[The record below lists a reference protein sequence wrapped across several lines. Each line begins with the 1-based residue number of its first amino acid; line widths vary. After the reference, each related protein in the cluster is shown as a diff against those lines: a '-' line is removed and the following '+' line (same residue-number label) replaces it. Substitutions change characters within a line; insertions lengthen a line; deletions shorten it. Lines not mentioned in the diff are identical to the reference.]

1 VARPQPT
8 VVRADG
14 YSATDARPLAAP
26 VVLGRYRLRRR
37 LGAGAIGTV
46 WLAHDERLARAVAV
60 KEVPLGGHPGEG
72 REALAAARLNH
83 PAIVMLY
90 EAGADAERAYLVSEL
105 VRGETL
111 GELIARG
118 ALSDRDIL
126 RIGAVLCDALDHA
139 HAHGVVHRD
148 VKPSNVMVPEEPERG
163 AGVAKLT
170 DFGVAH
176 VAGGEMLTRTGD
188 VVGTLA
194 YMAPEQADGER
205 VGPAADLYA
214 LALVL
219 YEALTGTNP
228 VRAAGAAATARRLGS
243 PIPPLLRRRRDL
255 PSRLGEALDLAL
267 RARAEERGTVA
278 ELRETLADCLR
289 EVSDEGGTIA
299 APPLEALRG
308 RRLRAPGA
316 RVAAGLGA
324 GVLVAAALATL
335 VGRPPLAPAA
345 GGLIAAVLVALL
357 PRAGW
362 LAAAVALTGWVASTP
377 GRAGVAVLIAL
388 ALVAPPLLLRRSGPA
403 WSAPA
408 LAPALGLVFLAGA
421 FPALVGQAGSLWRR
435 AALGALGLWW
445 LCLAEAGSGRVL
457 LFGRP
462 PGLAPPAAVGAS
474 VARVGHAV
482 ALLGSSGVLIAA
494 ALWALAAAVL
504 PFLVRGRHLAS
515 DLVLGALWAAGLA
528 AGLEALAR
536 ALPGS
541 AAAPAPRGALAG
553 AAVAAVLAVALAR
566 LRPPRLYPS
575 TGVRSMG
582 RRLTHVP

>member
-1 VARPQPT
+1 VARSQPT
-8 VVRADG
+8 AVRATG
-14 YSATDARPLAAP
+14 YAATDAPALAAP

-37 LGAGAIGTV
+37 LGAGAFGTV
-46 WLAHDERLARAVAV
+46 WLAHDERLSRAVAV
-60 KEVPLGGHPGEG
+60 KEIPLGGHRGEE

-105 VRGETL
+105 VHGETL
-111 GELIARG
+111 AELIARG
-118 ALSDRDIL
+118 ALSDRDVL
-126 RIGAVLCDALDHA
+126 RIGVVLCDALDHA

-194 YMAPEQADGER
+194 YMAPEQAEGER

-219 YEALTGTNP
+219 YEALTGANP

-243 PIPPLLRRRRDL
+243 PIPPLRRRRRDL
-255 PSRLGEALDLAL
+255 PVALGEALDFAL
-267 RARAEERGTVA
+267 RARPEERGAVA
-278 ELRETLADCLR
+278 ELREALAESLPD
-289 EVSDEGGTIA
+289 VSDEGGTIA
-299 APPLEALRG
+299 TPALAGVPAGRLRG
-308 RRLRAPGA
+308 PGP

-324 GVLVAAALATL
+324 GVLVVAALSIHP
-335 VGRPPLAPAA
+335 GPPLLAPAV
-345 GGLIAAVLVALL
+345 GGVAVAALVAVL

-362 LAAAVALTGWVASTP
+362 LAVAAALTAWVAARP
-377 GRAGVAVLIAL
+377 GAAGVAVLLAL
-388 ALVAPPLLLRRSGPA
+388 ALAAPPLLLRRSGRA
-403 WSAPA
+403 WTAPA
-408 LAPALGLVFLAGA
+408 LAPALGLVLLAGA
-421 FPALVGQAGSLWRR
+421 FPALAGQAGSLWRR

-457 LFGRP
+457 LFGAG
-462 PGLAPPAAVGAS
+462 PGAPAASAVRAS
-474 VARVGHAV
+474 VAQAGHAL
-482 ALLGSSGVLIAA
+482 ALLASSGVLATA

-504 PFLVRGRHLAS
+504 PLLVRGRHLAA
-515 DLVLGALWAAGLA
+515 DLLLGAVWAAGLA
-528 AGLEALAR
+528 GGLEALGH
-536 ALPGS
+536 ALRGS
-541 AAAPAPRGALAG
+541 VPEAAPRGALPG
-553 AAVAAVLAVALAR
+553 AVVAALLAVGLAR
-566 LRPPRLYPS
+566 RRRGRLYPS
-575 TGVRSMG
+575 TGV
-582 RRLTHVP
+582 T

>member
-1 VARPQPT
+1 VARSQPT
-8 VVRADG
+8 AVRATG
-14 YSATDARPLAAP
+14 YPATNAPALAAP

-37 LGAGAIGTV
+37 LGAGAFGTV

-60 KEVPLGGHPGEG
+60 KEIPLGGHRGEG

-111 GELIARG
+111 AELIARG
-118 ALSDRDIL
+118 ALSDRDVL
-126 RIGAVLCDALDHA
+126 RIGVVLCDALDHA

-194 YMAPEQADGER
+194 YMAPEQAEGER

-219 YEALTGTNP
+219 YEALTGANP
-228 VRAAGAAATARRLGS
+228 VRAAGAAATARRLGT
-243 PIPPLLRRRRDL
+243 PIPPLRRRRRDL
-255 PSRLGEALDLAL
+255 PVALGEALDFAL
-267 RARAEERGTVA
+267 RARPEERGTVA
-278 ELRETLADCLR
+278 ELREALAESLPD
-289 EVSDEGGTIA
+289 VSDEGGTIA
-299 APPLEALRG
+299 TPALAGAPAGRLRG
-308 RRLRAPGA
+308 PAA

-324 GVLVAAALATL
+324 GVLVLAALSIHP
-335 VGRPPLAPAA
+335 GPPLLAPAA
-345 GGLIAAVLVALL
+345 GGVAVAALVAVL

-362 LAAAVALTGWVASTP
+362 LAVAAALTAWVAAAP
-377 GRAGVAVLIAL
+377 GTAGVAVLLAL
-388 ALVAPPLLLRRSGPA
+388 ALAAPPLLLRRSGRA
-403 WSAPA
+403 WTAPA
-408 LAPALGLVFLAGA
+408 LAPALGLVLLAGA
-421 FPALVGQAGSLWRR
+421 FPALAGQAGSPWRR
-435 AALGALGLWW
+435 AALGAVGLWW

-457 LFGRP
+457 LFGA
-462 PGLAPPAAVGAS
+462 GTGAPAAPAVRAS
-474 VARVGHAV
+474 VAQAWHAV
-482 ALLGSSGVLIAA
+482 ALLASSGVLAAA

-504 PFLVRGRHLAS
+504 PLLVRGRHLAA
-515 DLVLGALWAAGLA
+515 DLVLGAVWAAGLA
-528 AGLEALAR
+528 VGLEALGH
-536 ALPGS
+536 ALRGS
-541 AAAPAPRGALAG
+541 VPEAAPRGALPG
-553 AAVAAVLAVALAR
+553 AVVAALLAVGLAR
-566 LRPPRLYPS
+566 RRRGRLYPS
-575 TGVRSMG
+575 TGV
-582 RRLTHVP
+582 T